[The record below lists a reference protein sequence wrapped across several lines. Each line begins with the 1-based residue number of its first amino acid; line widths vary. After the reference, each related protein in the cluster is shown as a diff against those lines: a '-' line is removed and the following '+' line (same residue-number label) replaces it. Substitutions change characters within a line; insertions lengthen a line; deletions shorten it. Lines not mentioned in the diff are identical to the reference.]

1 MSSFS
6 FSKNSEILDDQSIS
20 TNDSVKEEKEF
31 SENDKLQY
39 PKSINYSDSFWD
51 KTSTLKILIGISIYF
66 LGMNNKYL
74 QSNSFYAYTRLYFD
88 GDKQIWRGES
98 LAWKNFLIEHNGEE
112 IMIDFII
119 HMVRRLNEIGSL
131 FHIRSQQ
138 NLKFKI
144 FKFGDDE
151 PKLENIIVISY
162 IGNYKPEKFRSLD
175 FKDIKPSIIEIKEYT
190 YNKYSYIDLD
200 DMKFKF
206 KKTLIDDTSIESD
219 NSDSNKKSENYL
231 SDDLNFDLFFNRL
244 EKMNIS
250 ELNALRLCI
259 DKKPDLV
266 YVLKFL
272 ISTDK

>member
-6 FSKNSEILDDQSIS
+6 FSKTQEILDDQSVS
-20 TNDSVKEEKEF
+20 TNDSENEL
-31 SENDKLQY
+31 SENNKLQSI
-39 PKSINYSDSFWD
+39 KSIDYSDSFWD
-51 KTSTLKILIGISIYF
+51 KTSTLKILIGISTYF
-66 LGMNNKYL
+66 LGINNKFL
-74 QSNSFYAYTRLYFD
+74 QSNSFYAYSRLYFD
-88 GDKQIWRGES
+88 GEKQIWRGES
-98 LAWKNFLIEHNGEE
+98 LAWKNFLTEHDGQE
-112 IMIDFII
+112 IMINFII

-131 FHIRSQQ
+131 FHIRNKQ

-144 FKFGDDE
+144 FKFGTDK

-175 FKDIKPSIIEIKEYT
+175 FKDIKPSIIEINEYI
-190 YNKYSYIDLD
+190 YNKYPYIDLD

-219 NSDSNKKSENYL
+219 NSTSNKKIYTQSY
-231 SDDLNFDLFFNRL
+231 DDLDFDLFFNRL

-259 DKKPDLV
+259 DKKPDLT